1 MDPRA
6 VARELAR
13 SARDLEAGPG
23 FPAAYVGRARAEA
36 GGLTSFDPSDRE
48 PGEGGLPDE
57 PGERGVPDEPG
68 EPGVP
73 EDVDD
78 AARLLQARTGADPV
92 VVVGGR
98 WAPRPVGQRVSKRL
112 IHWYLEFLS
121 GRVGEIGR
129 AAARVGPAVAGRLDR
144 IEGRQVAG
152 REAFRAEVAVLRDR
166 VGRLEDRRGGEPLG
180 DASEPRPTG

>member
-6 VARELAR
+6 VARELAE

-36 GGLTSFDPSDRE
+36 GALTSFE
-48 PGEGGLPDE
+48 PTEE
-57 PGERGVPDEPG
+57 PGERGVPE
-68 EPGVP
+68 E
-73 EDVDD
+73 VDD
-78 AARLLQARTGADPV
+78 AARLLQACTGADPV
-92 VVVGGR
+92 VVVDGT
-98 WAPRPVGQRVSKRL
+98 WAPRPVGQRLARRL

-152 REAFRAEVAVLRDR
+152 RRALHAEVAVLRDR
-166 VGRLEDRRGGEPLG
+166 VGRLEGRRGGEPPG
-180 DASEPRPTG
+180 DALEPRPTG

>member
-6 VARELAR
+6 VARELAQ
-13 SARDLEAGPG
+13 SARDLEAGAG

-48 PGEGGLPDE
+48 TGEGE
-57 PGERGVPDEPG
+57 EVY
-68 EPGVP
+68 
-73 EDVDD
+73 D
-78 AARLLQARTGADPV
+78 AARLLQACTGTDPV
-92 VVVGGR
+92 VVVAGT
-98 WAPRPVGQRVSKRL
+98 WAPRPVGQRLARRL

-152 REAFRAEVAVLRDR
+152 RRALHAEVAVLRDR
-166 VGRLEDRRGGEPLG
+166 VGRLEGRGGGEPPG
-180 DASEPRPTG
+180 DASEPLPTG